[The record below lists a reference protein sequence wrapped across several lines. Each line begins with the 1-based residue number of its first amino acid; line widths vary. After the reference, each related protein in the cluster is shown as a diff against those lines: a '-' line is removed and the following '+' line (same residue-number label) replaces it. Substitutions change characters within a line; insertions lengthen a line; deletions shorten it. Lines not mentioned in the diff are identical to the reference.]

1 MNKIDI
7 KSLIIIL
14 IHAFIGW
21 VLCGAIMGIGMQ
33 VTSMESTLIIHAI
46 GAPIFF
52 AIVSLIYFKKFNYT
66 TPFQT
71 AIIFLAFVIF
81 MDFFIVALLIEKS
94 LEMFESILG
103 IWLPFALIF
112 ISTNLTGLAVRKK
125 NN

>member
-7 KSLIIIL
+7 KNLIVIL

-21 VLCGAIMGIGMQ
+21 VLCGTIMGIGMQ
-33 VTSMESTLIIHAI
+33 VTSMENTLIIHAI

-52 AIVSLIYFKKFNYT
+52 AIVSLIYFKKFNFT

-71 AIIFLAFVIF
+71 AIIFLGFVIF

-94 LEMFESILG
+94 LEMFGSILG

-112 ISTNLTGLAVRKK
+112 ISTYLTGLTVRIKK
-125 NN
+125 